1 MKTILLFAFL
11 SFASAIMVVPHDRNM
26 TNLGTLEVNYTENIE
41 SIPLA
46 HARVHTNADTHDD
59 YSKYKHKPHLAVIEN
74 EKPKSSRKLLI
85 SISKLFRRSPP
96 PPPRPAPAPAPR
108 PAPAPA
114 PRAAPAPAPRAAPAP
129 APRPAPAP
137 APKPA
142 PAPAPRPAPAP
153 APRPAPAPAP
163 KPAPAPAPKPAP
175 KIVIRVA
182 PKPAPAPAPKPAP
195 KIAARVVPKIA
206 RKPTPLKNIVKNGVS
221 LVKKT
226 ASIIVPA
233 LKSVAPKVNGIKI
246 YGNYCGPNYCG
257 GQKFKGAEGPK
268 CQWGVQA
275 KNSLDACCKIHDHC
289 CGFSDTRNKQCNKE
303 ILSCVKNAKCSD
315 VGCEIAKT
323 AMKLTFTAI
332 ENKVCG
338 SALGSKKSTTGVSS
352 NPSPKSVVKAATRSA
367 SAPLIVVNKYSVVD
381 SKLSAKSKKLAKK
394 FESEFAKWV
403 VTTEGQDAIKFCQSL
418 GISNKQDIFNGCIED
433 MRVTKSKSIAE
444 ESALSTEEFLTKE
457 AANPSKRYCVASG
470 DPHITNYDGELFHVQ
485 EPGIYTIARTP
496 DAVFE
501 IQEKMRKNGALKPGV
516 PSCITNALVH
526 YKQINIEVDVAN
538 YGKILV
544 NGKEVDLPEDFTLTF
559 GGVKVRYGKQV
570 IEWKG
575 TSMQPASLK
584 VTTPNGFSVVISGG
598 YCGVLETNVPTAF
611 FGKMQGICG
620 NADGVKDTKD
630 YSNPNN
636 AVMNVN
642 RGARNWEMGGYNG
655 PNSPLSKWQLAW
667 KPHGSECYFSK
678 ECENGVQTRKVIVV
692 TKPAP
697 PKPAVVTPS
706 VRVTTTTTTT
716 PAVIITPTTSVR
728 VVSTQPKSEDKLSA
742 KSSRSSRS
750 SSSSRSSRSSRGS
763 RSACKPQVFP
773 TTSHTTIKSQV
784 DELSK
789 DTQQKMDAL
798 FSKFNTMLNEMSTK
812 QKQQLDGDKKI
823 LDSTEQKGNSVYDKY
838 KKEFTA
844 TSRVLE
850 KMSSLNTTLQ
860 KHLRTIREESDYL
873 ARLKIFKPKFLA
885 SLDNVK
891 SHVSIIKNDV
901 HSTIV
906 EGGDKNSLLDLL
918 NDVRSSTE
926 KSAALL
932 AKAFMDH
939 YDKYNT
945 QLQKDTENYHKDET
959 TMDSLKV
966 DYRVEKTKRDNSL
979 AEYTDIVKIIK
990 QLKDVRAIS
999 EKDEKLFS
1007 DLIQKVESVFKAQEK
1022 SAIKLSTANTQ
1033 CAADVLKAHLAGNRV

>member
-96 PPPRPAPAPAPR
+96 PR
-108 PAPAPA
+108 
-114 PRAAPAPAPRAAPAP
+114 PAPRAAPAP
-129 APRPAPAP
+129 APRPAPRAAPRPAPAAAPKPAPRP

-142 PAPAPRPAPAP
+142 PR
-153 APRPAPAPAP
+153 
-163 KPAPAPAPKPAP
+163 PAPKPAP
-175 KIVIRVA
+175 K
-182 PKPAPAPAPKPAP
+182 PAPRPAPKPAV
-195 KIAARVVPKIA
+195 RVVPKIA
-206 RKPTPLKNIVKNGVS
+206 PKPTPLKNIVKNDVS

-233 LKSVAPKVNGIKI
+233 LKSVAPKVKGIKI

-257 GQKFKGAEGPK
+257 GQKFKGAEGPN
-268 CQWGVQA
+268 CRWGIQA
-275 KNSLDACCKIHDHC
+275 KNSLDACCKIHDKC
-289 CGFSDTRNKQCNKE
+289 CSSSDTRSKQCNKE

-315 VGCEIAKT
+315 AGCEIAKT

-338 SALGSKKSTTGVSS
+338 SVLGSKKSTTGVTS

-367 SAPLIVVNKYSVVD
+367 PAPLIVVNKYSVVD
-381 SKLSAKSKKLAKK
+381 SKLSAKTKKLAKK
-394 FESEFAKWV
+394 FESDFAKWV
-403 VTTEGQDAIKFCQSL
+403 VTTEGQDAIKFCRSL

-470 DPHITNYDGELFHVQ
+470 DPHVTNYDGELFHVQ

-642 RGARNWEMGGYNG
+642 RGAKNWEMGGYNG

-692 TKPAP
+692 TKPTP

-706 VRVTTTTTTT
+706 VRVTTTTT
-716 PAVIITPTTSVR
+716 PAVIITPTASVR
-728 VVSTQPKSEDKLSA
+728 VISTQPKSEDKLSA

-750 SSSSRSSRSSRGS
+750 SRSSSGSRGSRSSRSSSGSRGSRSSRSSSSSRGS

-945 QLQKDTENYHKDET
+945 QLQKDTENYHRDET